1 MLLKYLRQQE
11 NRFVFLLH
19 KYFTVT
25 KSKWLEMRKKNT
37 LIRTCKKKQIKSK
50 TRKSKFVNA
59 TLNISNDIL
68 EYLLQ
73 KKTKKKGK
81 QCKKEMPNFF
91 CLKCLGLG
99 AYRRNADLFQ
109 SGIGL
114 VSLGCFARACNGSFC
129 QLDRQGKNGWF
140 HVLLRSQTNIL
151 NDDSFFRQLNIVLER
166 GAMKPFSRSSL

>member
-1 MLLKYLRQQE
+1 LQKNKR
-11 NRFVFLLH
+11 NRKREKANSLTPLWIQA
-19 KYFTVT
+19 TI
-25 KSKWLEMRKKNT
+25 SKNTCCRKKN
-37 LIRTCKKKQIKSK
+37 KKK
-50 TRKSKFVNA
+50 RK
-59 TLNISNDIL
+59 
-68 EYLLQ
+68 E
-73 KKTKKKGK
+73 
-81 QCKKEMPNFF
+81 CKKEMPNFF
-91 CLKCLGLG
+91 CLKCLGLR

-166 GAMKPFSRSSL
+166 GAMKPFSRSSLWKAQKRRMFAMLHSTFLQLSLIGLVERRAN